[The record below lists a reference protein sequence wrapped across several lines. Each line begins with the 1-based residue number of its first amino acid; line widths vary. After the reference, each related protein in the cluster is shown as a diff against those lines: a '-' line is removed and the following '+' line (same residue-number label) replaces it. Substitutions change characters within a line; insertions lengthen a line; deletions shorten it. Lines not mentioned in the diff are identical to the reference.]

1 MSEQHS
7 SGLPIVPQESF
18 ELNRVAS
25 LGATWDPSTGCLHLA
40 HMLGGSWVS
49 TLLILTM
56 KETLWLVRAC
66 PHGFPRLSLCPWV
79 SQSCTA
85 PSGLRLSTC
94 HLHSCG
100 SNEVKEQTVPV
111 YSPRGSD
118 VLCSINNLVRWTEL
132 DWFPAP
138 QINIQNDYCFR
149 VLLSGSARWRGSLL
163 IENWNCTPYSKLLRR
178 GLRKPREWPGTN
190 IFIAVKSL
198 FFFLEWGFYS
208 MLSLFQAYNLK
219 ITVQYWR

>member
-1 MSEQHS
+1 M
-7 SGLPIVPQESF
+7 
-18 ELNRVAS
+18 AS

-40 HMLGGSWVS
+40 RMLGGSWVS
-49 TLLILTM
+49 TLLIWTV
-56 KETLWLVRAC
+56 KETLGLVRAC

-79 SQSCTA
+79 SQSYTA
-85 PSGLRLSTC
+85 PSGLRLSNY
-94 HLHSCG
+94 HLHSRG

-132 DWFPAP
+132 DWFPP

-149 VLLSGSARWRGSLL
+149 VLLSGSARRRGSFL
-163 IENWNCTPYSKLLRR
+163 IENWNCTPYSKLLWR
-178 GLRKPREWPGTN
+178 GLCKPRGWPGTN

-198 FFFLEWGFYS
+198 FFFFWMGL
-208 MLSLFQAYNLK
+208 L
-219 ITVQYWR
+219 

>member
-56 KETLWLVRAC
+56 KETLWLVKAC

-118 VLCSINNLVRWTEL
+118 VPVCTLTHTAYTSSVVLQPQKCYITLSVWQVKWCRCLLMGLQCLVIVCGPLLFPLLWNAFKLLCPFFY
-132 DWFPAP
+132 WFV
-138 QINIQNDYCFR
+138 FF
-149 VLLSGSARWRGSLL
+149 LL
-163 IENWNCTPYSKLLRR
+163 IDRNSWYLLPVGDPY
-178 GLRKPREWPGTN
+178 
-190 IFIAVKSL
+190 FIPWWCFSWMKDL
-198 FFFLEWGFYS
+198 N
-208 MLSLFQAYNLK
+208 YNE
-219 ITVQYWR
+219 